1 MHDRIN
7 SITVQSLAKSLL
19 LGRTAPENPVVAM
32 YSILYA
38 IGSKLIQGKI
48 RPKEMTTESLSDR
61 RILETAKKVTIEE
74 DPELTAL
81 FPEKCLVRVGP
92 YLKDDTRIKSETP
105 SARGDSDNPYSQEEL
120 GEKFLRLAQSFSD
133 GKNEEMFGL
142 IMNIEHETPRNL
154 WQMLQK
160 P

>member
-7 SITVQSLAKSLL
+7 SI
-19 LGRTAPENPVVAM
+19 
-32 YSILYA
+32 
-38 IGSKLIQGKI
+38 
-48 RPKEMTTESLSDR
+48 
-61 RILETAKKVTIEE
+61 
-74 DPELTAL
+74 
-81 FPEKCLVRVGP
+81 
-92 YLKDDTRIKSETP
+92 
-105 SARGDSDNPYSQEEL
+105 RGDPDNPYSQEEL